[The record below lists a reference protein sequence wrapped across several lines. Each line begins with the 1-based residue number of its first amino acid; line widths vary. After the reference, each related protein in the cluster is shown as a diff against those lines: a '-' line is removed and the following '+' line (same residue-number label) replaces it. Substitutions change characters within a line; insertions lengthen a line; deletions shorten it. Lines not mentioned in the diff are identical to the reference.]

1 MDALPDRR
9 LSPRECALLAAGVFG
24 RDAVIE
30 WAEELLAG
38 RAGDVDQR
46 YPDIAWL
53 RGTPGWPAYWVRVWG
68 ARALLHLG
76 ANRPQIVLDATLDEA
91 WRVREMALKVIAAHR
106 LDDPDGAVDAL
117 VDDPNERVRVQAWR
131 ALGRSGPS

>member
-1 MDALPDRR
+1 MYPLPDRR
-9 LSPRECALLAAGVFG
+9 LSPRDSATHAAEVFG
-24 RDAVIE
+24 RDAVVE

-38 RAGDVDQR
+38 RAGDMDRR

-53 RGTPGWPAYWVRVWG
+53 RGTPGWPSYWVRVWG

-76 ANRPQIVLDATLDEA
+76 PARPQVVLGATGDEE

-106 LDDPDGAVDAL
+106 LDDPDGVVDGL
-117 VDDPNERVRVQAWR
+117 VDDPVERVRAQAWR
-131 ALGRSGPS
+131 ALGRVGSS